1 MQMNIPDLHQIFLA
15 SEGICTDSRQVQ
27 GRQIFFALRG
37 ENSDGNRF
45 AANALEAGASWVV
58 VDDPE
63 VVTSDRYV
71 LVDDALSTLQEL
83 ARYHRQQIS
92 ARVIG
97 ITGSNG
103 KTTTKELMFAVLE
116 KKYRVVATHG
126 NLNNHIGVP
135 LTILRAPLNTEIL
148 IVEMGANHPG
158 EIAFLSQLADPE
170 FGLITSI
177 GEAHLEG
184 FGSREGIRRAKGE
197 LYHYIYS
204 RPSGCLIWNADDP
217 VIEGLVNE
225 FPASDLVSFG
235 VSENAGVRGIPEH
248 SGLFLQFKWYAPDGE
263 VPIKTR
269 LVGRYNFANAMAAVA
284 TGVLFGVPSPQI
296 AEAVSDYSPA
306 NNRSQFLDT
315 GRNQLVVDCYNAN
328 PSSMRAAISHFA
340 EGADQSSL
348 LILGDMFELGTYAR
362 DEHARL
368 MGYVKELG
376 LDALWIGEVF
386 CELSE
391 KTATQVF
398 RNVTEA
404 AEWLSFNPVNGRRIL
419 IKGSRGVQ
427 LEGLIP
433 NL

>member
-1 MQMNIPDLHQIFLA
+1 MQTDIPGLHQIVI
-15 SEGICTDSRQVQ
+15 SSGGICTDSRKVLPGQV
-27 GRQIFFALRG
+27 FFALKG
-37 ENSDGNRF
+37 ENSDGNSF
-45 AANALEAGASWVV
+45 AANAIKAGASWVV
-58 VDDPE
+58 VDDPDM
-63 VVTSDRYV
+63 VRGDQYILVNDV
-71 LVDDALSTLQEL
+71 LAALQEL
-83 ARYHRQQIS
+83 AHYHRRQLG

-103 KTTTKELMFAVLE
+103 KTTTKELIQAVLA
-116 KKYRVVATHG
+116 KKYRVIATRG

-135 LTILRAPLNTEIL
+135 LTILSASSETEIL

-184 FGSREGIRRAKGE
+184 FGSRDGIRKAKGE
-197 LYHYIYS
+197 LYHYIYG

-217 VIEGLVNE
+217 VIEGLVMD
-225 FPASDLVSFG
+225 FPVSDLHSYG
-235 VSENAGVRGIPEH
+235 TAANADVRGIPDH
-248 SGLFLQFKWYAPDGE
+248 TGLFLQFTWYAPAEE
-263 VPIKTR
+263 VTIITR

-284 TGVLFGVPSPQI
+284 TGVLFGVPSYQI
-296 AEAVSDYSPA
+296 AEAISTYTPA

-315 GRNQLVVDCYNAN
+315 GRNQLVIDCYNAN

-340 EGADQSSL
+340 EGADHSSM
-348 LILGDMFELGTYAR
+348 LILGDMFELGTYAK

-368 MGYVKELG
+368 MGYVQELG

-386 CELSE
+386 FGLSE
-391 KTATQVF
+391 KTADQVF

-404 AEWLSFNPVNGRRIL
+404 AEWLSHNPVKGRSIL